1 MEIELNSCEQGL
13 PQTLRTGFDPSQTL
27 LVLRA
32 VTAALAVLA
41 SASKGRL
48 AALRGLSG
56 EGGVGPSVA
65 GVLPSDAGDEFR
77 VAFYLLNR
85 WVDAA

>member
-1 MEIELNSCEQGL
+1 MEIELNSCEQSL
-13 PQTLRTGFDPSQTL
+13 SQPLRGGFDPTQSL

-41 SASKGRL
+41 SASQRRLGGLQGLDGRGTS
-48 AALRGLSG
+48 GLG
-56 EGGVGPSVA
+56 VA
-65 GVLPSDAGDEFR
+65 GVLPSDVGDEFR

-85 WVDAA
+85 YVGR